1 MELVIVLLIGGILA
15 AIAIPM
21 MRGRTET
28 AKWAEANASAGI
40 IRTAVRA
47 CIAERGIAEARKFA
61 GVNMGSAETRST
73 LGFASGDLDGSY
85 FEPDDYTITDI
96 TADGIAVV
104 TVTGGSKPESPAG
117 TYRLDAAGNWRK
129 Q

>member
-1 MELVIVLLIGGILA
+1 MMLIGGILA

-40 IRTAVRA
+40 IRTAIRA
-47 CIAERGIAEARKFA
+47 YIAENSIAEAQEFA
-61 GVNMGSAETRST
+61 GANMGSAEMRSA
-73 LGFASGDLDGSY
+73 LGFASGDLNGSY
-85 FEPDDYTITDI
+85 FEPDDYTITNV
-96 TADGIAVV
+96 TANGIAVV
-104 TVTGGSKPESPAG
+104 TVTGGSKPESPSG
-117 TYRLDAAGNWRK
+117 TYELDAAGNWRR